1 MLMKLHTDRPRVPL
15 AFASMTPKEVCKAF
29 SQGLGRPVRYKRG
42 PVVIN
47 VPTPIGYREHLS
59 ALEYTLGEKG
69 APYFGPDI
77 EPDCPSAALELWEGN
92 RSMEEYAREVF
103 PVEEAANGLTW
114 MEEGELQAQYQ
125 YPNSN
130 GTYGINGISGLADQ
144 LNQARL

>member
-1 MLMKLHTDRPRVPL
+1 MRLRTDRSRVPL
-15 AFASMTPKEVCKAF
+15 AFAMMTHREVCKAF
-29 SQGLGRPVRYKRG
+29 SKGLGRPVRYKRG

-77 EPDCPSAALELWEGN
+77 EPDCPGAALQLWEGN

-114 MEEGELQAQYQ
+114 MEEVETPRREVELDLHNA
-125 YPNSN
+125 
-130 GTYGINGISGLADQ
+130 INC
-144 LNQARL
+144 